1 MSLSSIARWLAS
13 REWAQDFAAS
23 SYFYPIVLGTHLVC
37 IAVFGGMILMTNL
50 RLLGWSLRSESVSD
64 VVTRLR
70 IWKRIGFT
78 VMISCGLLLAGS
90 EADKY
95 YNNPFFWIKM
105 TLLALIGAHGLVFRR
120 SVYRNTAE
128 LDRAPSPPRQAKLA
142 ASLSLILWIGVV
154 CFGRLIGY
162 YETPLLLLNAALTMQ
177 GTP

>member
-1 MSLSSIARWLAS
+1 MSLPSFARWLAG
-13 REWAQDFAAS
+13 REWAQDFAGSA
-23 SYFYPIVLGTHLVC
+23 YFYPIVLATHLVC
-37 IAVFGGMILMTNL
+37 IAVFGGMILITNL
-50 RLLGWSLRSESVSD
+50 RLLGWTLKSESISD
-64 VVTRLR
+64 VVGRLR

-78 VMISCGLLLAGS
+78 VMITCGLLLAGS

-105 TLLALIGAHGLVFRR
+105 TLLTLIGVHGLAFRR

-128 LDRAPSPPRQAKLA
+128 LDRAPVPPRQARLA

-162 YETPLLLLNAALTMQ
+162 YETPLLEVSAAASSSETR
-177 GTP
+177 